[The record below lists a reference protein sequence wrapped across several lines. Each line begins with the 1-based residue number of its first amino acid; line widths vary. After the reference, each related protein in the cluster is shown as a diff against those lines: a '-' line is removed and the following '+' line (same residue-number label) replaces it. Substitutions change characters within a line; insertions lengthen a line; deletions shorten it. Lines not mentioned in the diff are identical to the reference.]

1 MSKARPITVPAVA
14 ACPSQ
19 PETLS
24 TRAIP
29 TLNPVDKVAH
39 APLSN
44 GKPWPPS
51 PPTAIKQ
58 AIKADERRKSLLGD
72 TVLTWD
78 SGRDADDELSEE
90 WTEDEA
96 FFAGPMV
103 YRQTSVKKRI
113 SSEENRENVAAFVE
127 KAVTSAPLNPVADF
141 GSDVDVPLA
150 PFDGTLAA
158 SVASYP
164 ANDRHESTS
173 QPFLDA
179 APAYDIPRVNQAP
192 IEQRQPAPS
201 HKALSP
207 ISTPITSTDM
217 HAYNKRI
224 AEPMSEWVAEYIW
237 KVVTHGMSLPP
248 EFVANESGY
257 GCVYTLFILC
267 LTSRLL
273 LIVGSI

>member
-1 MSKARPITVPAVA
+1 MLKTRPISVPSLAVR
-14 ACPSQ
+14 PIQ
-19 PETLS
+19 PETS
-24 TRAIP
+24 ISRAGA

-72 TVLTWD
+72 TVLACD

-96 FFAGPMV
+96 FFAGPTV
-103 YRQTSVKKRI
+103 YRQASVKRRI
-113 SSEENRENVAAFVE
+113 SLEENKETVVALVE
-127 KAVTSAPLNPVADF
+127 KVAISAPRNPVADF
-141 GSDVDVPLA
+141 DSDVDVPLA

-158 SVASYP
+158 SGVSST
-164 ANDRHESTS
+164 ANDRHESTARPLIGPVPAHDIVQTNLAPTEQH
-173 QPFLDA
+173 QPSTLA
-179 APAYDIPRVNQAP
+179 A
-192 IEQRQPAPS
+192 S

-207 ISTPITSTDM
+207 ISTTITPADM

-224 AEPMSEWVAEYIW
+224 AEPISEWVAEYIW

-248 EFVANESGY
+248 EFVASESGY
-257 GCVYTLFILC
+257 GWVILCPSSKFIL
-267 LTSRLL
+267 
-273 LIVGSI
+273 IVSV